1 MSISHQR
8 IAVILPSLGIGGAEL
23 FVKRLVSILNERY
36 QILLIIL
43 KNVENEIRLLPS
55 ENVVVFRLE
64 LNGFNHPYSIF
75 RGIVRMRKA
84 IKQFKPS
91 VIQCFLYPSE
101 LISLFLLR
109 PKKTFW
115 SLRGTGNPLE
125 KSIAKKL
132 ANQLSLCIANFYPKK
147 VIACSSATSRW
158 GISRGISPNK
168 IIVISNF
175 LDGWTL
181 KSTSL
186 SQLTQSSRTP
196 FLTNLKIGMAA
207 RYDSH
212 KGHLNLML
220 STLRL
225 VEESNLRVT
234 LSFIGT
240 GTESIPIPIKLKD
253 SSAFQSGKLRIE
265 LLGPI
270 IETNQKANWF
280 SDLDLYVMA
289 SFALEGFPN
298 SLYEALAIGC
308 PCIATNSGNVSDF
321 LSSDYISNS
330 SDEID
335 IFVKLSQIL
344 DMNQNKLKQDLKV
357 AQSKLITLTNP
368 ESICESYLK
377 AWGL

>member
-1 MSISHQR
+1 
-8 IAVILPSLGIGGAEL
+8 
-23 FVKRLVSILNERY
+23 
-36 QILLIIL
+36 
-43 KNVENEIRLLPS
+43 
-55 ENVVVFRLE
+55 
-64 LNGFNHPYSIF
+64 
-75 RGIVRMRKA
+75 MRKA
-84 IKQFKPS
+84 IKQFKPG

-101 LISLFLLR
+101 LISLFLLK
-109 PKKTFW
+109 PKETYW

-125 KSIAKKL
+125 KSMAKKL
-132 ANQLSLCIANFYPKK
+132 ANQLSLFIANFYPKK
-147 VIACSSATSRW
+147 VIACSSAASRW
-158 GISRGISPNK
+158 GISRGISPKK

-175 LDGWTL
+175 LDRWTL

-196 FLTNLKIGMAA
+196 SLTNIKIGMAA

-220 STLRL
+220 SALRL
-225 VEESNLRVT
+225 VEKSHLKVT
-234 LSFIGT
+234 LSFVGT

-253 SSAFQSGKLRIE
+253 SSAFKSGKLRIE

-330 SDEID
+330 SNEID

-344 DMNQNKLKQDLKV
+344 DMNPNKLKHDLKV
-357 AQSKLITLTNP
+357 AQAKLITLTSP
-368 ESICESYLK
+368 ESICESYLN
-377 AWGL
+377 AWSL

>member
-1 MSISHQR
+1 MSIFNQR
-8 IAVILPSLGIGGAEL
+8 IALILPSLGIGGAEL
-23 FVKRLVSILNERY
+23 FVKRLVSILSKRY

-55 ENVVVFRLE
+55 ENVIVFRLQ
-64 LNGFNHPYSIF
+64 LNGFNHPYSMF
-75 RGIVRMRKA
+75 RGIVRMRRV
-84 IKQFKPS
+84 IEQFKPS
-91 VIQCFLYPSE
+91 AIQCFLYPSE
-101 LISLFLLR
+101 LISLFLLK

-125 KSIAKKL
+125 KSMAKKM
-132 ANQLSLCIANFYPKK
+132 AIQLSLFTANFYPSK
-147 VIACSSATSRW
+147 VIACSTAASRW

-181 KSTSL
+181 KSSSL
-186 SQLTQSSRTP
+186 SQLTQSSGTP
-196 FLTNLKIGMAA
+196 LLTNLKIGMAA

-225 VEESNLRVT
+225 VEVSNLRVT

-240 GTESIPIPIKLKD
+240 GTESIPIPIKLKN

-270 IETNQKANWF
+270 IETSQKANWF
-280 SDLDLYVMA
+280 SNLDLYVMA

-330 SDEID
+330 SSEID
-335 IFVKLSQIL
+335 MFVKLSQVL
-344 DMNQNKLKQDLKV
+344 DMNPNKLKHDLKV

-368 ESICESYLK
+368 ESICKSYINT
-377 AWGL
+377 WGL